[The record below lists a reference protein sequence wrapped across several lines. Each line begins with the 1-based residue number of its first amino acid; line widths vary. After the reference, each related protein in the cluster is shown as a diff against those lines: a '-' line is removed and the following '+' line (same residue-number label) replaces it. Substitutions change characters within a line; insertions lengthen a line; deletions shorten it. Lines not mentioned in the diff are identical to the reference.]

1 MNSRAVWAIARKDIR
16 AIAAN
21 MQVWLPTLMIPAILG
36 VIMPAAIL
44 IVLTVAPETQ
54 GSNMQSLYD
63 LLDRL
68 PTRLQTTLAALPQ
81 LNQKFAY
88 LLINYLFAPFFL
100 IIPLM
105 TASVISADSFA
116 GEKERGTLEG
126 LLLAPVDLLSLLTG
140 KALAAFLPAMA
151 VSLLSF
157 VLYGLTAN
165 LAGWGLFGRIFFP
178 ELNWLPL
185 ILLVIPGLAL
195 GAILFTV
202 FISARVASFQ
212 AAYQLG
218 ALAIL
223 PALVLL
229 FGQIS
234 GVLLLDFWVLTI
246 IGAVLLA
253 FDVALLRLF
262 LEGLDRGRLFESQIR

>member
-63 LLDRL
+63 LLDKL
-68 PTRLQTTLAALPQ
+68 PTGLQTTLAALPQ

-195 GAILFTV
+195 VAILFTV

-218 ALAIL
+218 ALVIL

>member
-54 GSNMQSLYD
+54 GSNMRSLYD

-195 GAILFTV
+195 VAILFTV

-262 LEGLDRGRLFESQIR
+262 LEGLDRGRLFESQIH

>member
-63 LLDRL
+63 LLDKL
-68 PTRLQTTLAALPQ
+68 PTGLQTTLAALPQ

-195 GAILFTV
+195 VAILFTV

-229 FGQIS
+229 FSQIS

>member
-54 GSNMQSLYD
+54 GSNMRSLYD

-195 GAILFTV
+195 VAILFTV

>member
-54 GSNMQSLYD
+54 GSNMRSLYD

-195 GAILFTV
+195 VAILFTV

-218 ALAIL
+218 ALVIL